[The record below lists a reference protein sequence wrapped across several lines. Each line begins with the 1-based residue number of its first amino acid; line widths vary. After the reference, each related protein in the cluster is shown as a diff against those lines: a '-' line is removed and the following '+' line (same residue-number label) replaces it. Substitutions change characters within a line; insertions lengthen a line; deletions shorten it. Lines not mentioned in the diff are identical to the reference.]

1 MKQVKEVV
9 VKASSLITNSYMRI
23 LPGQLAFFCMMSL
36 IPLVALIGAIC
47 ESFSLSLDSISS
59 ILSLLPIDVFDLTST
74 TISGE
79 GLNLNIIIFFISAF
93 LLASNGTHS
102 VIITADEIYNNHDQG
117 IFARRVKSIFMILIF
132 VCMFFLLIVVAILGD
147 SFFQVLEINAPNK
160 NAVHFLRDSFNFF
173 KIPLSLI
180 LIYMNIKMIYK
191 MLPERE
197 IPKKSTHYAALFTT
211 IVWIVGT
218 EIYSIYFTHFAKYN
232 LFYGSISN
240 LIMLMVWIYF
250 LAYVFVLGMGL
261 SANYT
266 ISYSD
271 LEK

>member
-1 MKQVKEVV
+1 
-9 VKASSLITNSYMRI
+9 
-23 LPGQLAFFCMMSL
+23 MSL
-36 IPLVALIGAIC
+36 DYIIC
-47 ESFSLSLDSISS
+47 LQSQ
-59 ILSLLPIDVFDLTST
+59 
-74 TISGE
+74 SGE
-79 GLNLNIIIFFISAF
+79 RDWSSTLG
-93 LLASNGTHS
+93 
-102 VIITADEIYNNHDQG
+102 
-117 IFARRVKSIFMILIF
+117 MIGQ
-132 VCMFFLLIVVAILGD
+132 FFLLIVVAILGD